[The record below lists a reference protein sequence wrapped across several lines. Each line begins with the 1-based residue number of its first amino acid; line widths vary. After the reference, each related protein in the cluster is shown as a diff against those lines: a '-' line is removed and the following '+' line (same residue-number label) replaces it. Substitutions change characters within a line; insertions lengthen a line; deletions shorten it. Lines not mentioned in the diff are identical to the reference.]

1 MLCVTPTTSSSNQ
14 GINLE
19 ENLLQDF
26 GSSRPLYIL
35 SSNCFASG
43 LLRRPLLFGKPVPK
57 QTGHTS
63 YPRPAHNKKLVTLFK
78 VLGFH
83 ITREREVLKNRNKAD
98 LTIWNSSIKMNR
110 G

>member
-1 MLCVTPTTSSSNQ
+1 MCVTPTTSSSNQ

-63 YPRPAHNKKLVTLFK
+63 FPRPAHNKKLVTQFE

-83 ITREREVLKNRNKAD
+83 ITTEREFF
-98 LTIWNSSIKMNR
+98 
-110 G
+110 

>member
-1 MLCVTPTTSSSNQ
+1 MLCVIPTTSSSNQ

-63 YPRPAHNKKLVTLFK
+63 FPRPAHNKKLVTQFE

-83 ITREREVLKNRNKAD
+83 ITRERE
-98 LTIWNSSIKMNR
+98 IIKKKKKK
-110 G
+110 GIKLI